1 MIKQLLHVSNKIQDA
16 SNMKL
21 MNHLQAELHAVSK
34 SEIDLK
40 MFESEKNI
48 NELNIFIL
56 TKQIQKTVSEF

>member
-1 MIKQLLHVSNKIQDA
+1 
-16 SNMKL
+16 MKL

-34 SEIDLK
+34 SEIRLE

-56 TKQIQKTVSEF
+56 IKHMQKTAFKF